1 MKPKPQWN
9 HKKKTIFTRGENKEK
24 KLKNRL
30 KPSIWQMERE
40 FEYWNWEKQK
50 WDWVAFLSLSRWKDT
65 RLNTLTTITK
75 RVELD
80 DSEMQN
86 GSGSEE
92 MSTNY
97 SKPFK

>member
-1 MKPKPQWN
+1 M
-9 HKKKTIFTRGENKEK
+9 
-24 KLKNRL
+24 
-30 KPSIWQMERE
+30 
-40 FEYWNWEKQK
+40 
-50 WDWVAFLSLSRWKDT
+50 

-86 GSGSEE
+86 RSGSEE